1 MIVRLTKR
9 GLDAVESVCADD
21 PGMLAEIQAD
31 QRVQGARVDVYAAY
45 AAWLW
50 VREALLDRA
59 FNARGYRNRD
69 VPQSLQGALKAVAQA
84 VGHIDRHPAL
94 REVGVLGHHA
104 LVLHVWRLAEPDR
117 LHRVFTPYP
126 LPGAEFVVLKPTW
139 LSGAGRSR
147 TTIWGPSGVG
157 PSNDRL
163 AEEQTQLDLW
173 RQVVARVAREPDFYR

>member
-31 QRVQGARVDVYAAY
+31 QRVQGARVDVVAAY
-45 AAWLW
+45 AAWVW

-104 LVLHVWRLAEPDR
+104 LVLHVWRLPQPDGPR
-117 LHRVFTPYP
+117 IYTPYP
-126 LPGAEFVVLKPTW
+126 LPGAEFVVLKPVW
-139 LSGAGRSR
+139 LHGAGKTR
-147 TTIWGPSGVG
+147 TTIWSPSGVG
-157 PSNDRL
+157 PGNDRL
-163 AEEQTQLDLW
+163 AEEQTQLGLW
-173 RQVVARVAREPDFYR
+173 RQVVAPVAGGPHLDG